1 MRKLFILLTTCCL
14 SLSGFAQSD
23 YVDLITNG
31 DMEGSDMSCFTAKEW
46 VEGET
51 GLQQYWGPARVIA
64 DPTDAANKCAIVAS
78 RDTLGT
84 GGIDDWDSQFFIT
97 VPDKLEAG
105 DEYRVTMRV
114 RADKVATGQTQSHDQ
129 PGGYI
134 HWAFIG
140 DVEFT
145 TDWVEITRTGT
156 ISADQAPADRELHT
170 IAFNLA
176 VLKEANNYY
185 FDDIK
190 FEIKKATPIDYGDYD
205 NLITN
210 GNMEGDNMSCFT
222 GKEWVEGE
230 EGLEQYWGPARV
242 IVDPTDA
249 NNHCAVVA
257 SRTPDEGA
265 SIDDWDSQFFITVP
279 DILEAGDEYKVTF
292 RVRADKAATGQTQ
305 SHDQPGGYIHWAF
318 IGDVNFT
325 TDWVEI
331 TRTGTISSDQA
342 PAGRELHTIA
352 FNLAVL
358 KEANNYYFDDVV
370 FLVKK
375 PAPVDN
381 WFNMV
386 RNGDLETDLV
396 SNFVG
401 RDGAD
406 GIDRPARIVELEDGS
421 RAMNV
426 TSIAAPIDP
435 ETGEAGN
442 LDDWQTQFFITTPHK
457 LIQGEKYKFVMEACA
472 DKAAQIQS
480 QIHRAPGDYQ
490 FYQMVGNFD
499 LTPAWQRFEVNGVVS
514 ADQAGGYS
522 IAFNCNVLKEVNNYY
537 FRNIEFNID
546 ADVVTEADLIV
557 GSEEIELP
565 VPGPDEELITL
576 VDMNN
581 AMYIL
586 DTKDFAGLISGEYM
600 KVQGADGLLGANVSA
615 ATGAVFN
622 MEGIGDP
629 DGTITLEVTPES
641 ADNKIANFVVNNIGS
656 EILSEDVSTRVAFEQ
671 EGWYYVYNVKFVNG
685 AVPPVVL
692 GDVNLDGSVDIQ
704 DVSLTVERI
713 LSAAPEGFV
722 EANADIDGDGE
733 ITVQDVSLIV
743 AMILSGN

>member
-31 DMEGSDMSCFTAKEW
+31 NMEDSDMSCFTGKEW

-64 DPTDAANKCAIVAS
+64 DPTDAANKCAVVAS
-78 RDTLGT
+78 RDSLGT
-84 GGIDDWDSQFFIT
+84 GGIEDYDSQFFIK

-105 DEYRVTMRV
+105 DMYIVTMRV
-114 RADKVATGQTQSHDQ
+114 RADKVATAQTQAHDQ

-134 HWAFIG
+134 HWAMIG
-140 DVEFT
+140 DVNFT
-145 TDWVEITRTGT
+145 TEWEEITRTGT

-190 FEIKKATPIDYGDYD
+190 FEIKKATPPDYSDFD
-205 NLITN
+205 DLITN
-210 GNMEGDNMSCFT
+210 GNMEGTEMSNFVS
-222 GKEWVEGE
+222 KEWYTGE
-230 EGLEQYWGPARV
+230 EVWGPARIV
-242 IVDPTDA
+242 VDPTNDQ
-249 NNHCAVVA
+249 NHCAIVT
-257 SRTPDEGA
+257 SRDIPEGKET
-265 SIDDWDSQFFITVP
+265 IEDWDSQFFITVSET
-279 DILEAGDEYKVTF
+279 LEAGDEYRVTF
-292 RVRADKAATGQTQ
+292 KVRADKPATGQTQ
-305 SHDQPGGYIHWAF
+305 AHDQPGGYIHWAM
-318 IGDVNFT
+318 IGDVSFT
-325 TDWVEI
+325 TEWKEI
-331 TRTGTISSDQA
+331 TRTGTITSDQA
-342 PAGRELHTIA
+342 PDGKELHTIA
-352 FNLAVL
+352 FNLAVM
-358 KEANNYYFDDVV
+358 KEANNYYFDDIK

-375 PAPVDN
+375 AKPVEN

-396 SNFVG
+396 SNFIG

-406 GIDRPARIVELEDGS
+406 GIDRPARIVTLEDGS

-426 TSIAAPIDP
+426 TSVASSPNP
-435 ETGEAGN
+435 ETGEETIT
-442 LDDWQTQFFITTPHK
+442 DWQTQFFFTSNHK
-457 LIQGEKYKFVMEACA
+457 LIEGEKYRFVMEAMA
-472 DKAAQIQS
+472 DKNAQIQS

-490 FYQMVGNFD
+490 HFEMVGNFD
-499 LTPAWQRFEVNGVVS
+499 LTPTWQRFEVNGVVS
-514 ADQAGGYS
+514 SEQAGGYT

-546 ADVVTEADLIV
+546 QDVVTEADLIV

-565 VPGPDEELITL
+565 VPGPDEELITQ
-576 VDMNN
+576 VDMDN

-586 DTKDFAGLISGEYM
+586 DTKDFNGLISGENM

-615 ATGAVFN
+615 ATGAAFN
-622 MEGIGDP
+622 MQGIGDS
-629 DGTITLEVTPES
+629 DGTITLEVTPEN
-641 ADNKIANFVVNNIGS
+641 ADAKIANFVVNNIGS

-671 EGWYYVYNVKFVNG
+671 DGWYYVYNVKFVNG

-692 GDVNLDGSVDIQ
+692 GDVNADGSIDIQ

-713 LSAAPEGFV
+713 LSKAPEGFI
-722 EANADIDGDGE
+722 EANADLDGDGD

-743 AMILSGN
+743 AIIISGN